1 MRPLW
6 GSDVDLNCIFI
17 RRLALPGSVRGVAVA
32 APDDDFIVFVNDSLC
47 PDAQRAAA
55 EHELRHIRL
64 DHFYDEE
71 PVVISELEA
80 R

>member
-1 MRPLW
+1 M
-6 GSDVDLNCIFI
+6 NCIFI
-17 RRLALPGSVRGVAVA
+17 RRLTLPGTVRGCVVT
-32 APDDDFIVFVNDSLC
+32 APDDDFLVFVNDALC
-47 PDAQRAAA
+47 PNAQRAAA

>member
-1 MRPLW
+1 MRPRW
-6 GSDVDLNCIFI
+6 GSDGLNRIFI
-17 RRLALPGSVRGVAVA
+17 RRLALPGTVRGCVVA
-32 APDDDFIVFVNDSLC
+32 APDDDFVVFVNECLC

>member
-1 MRPLW
+1 MNR
-6 GSDVDLNCIFI
+6 IFI
-17 RRLALPGSVRGVAVA
+17 RRLALPGTVRGCVVT
-32 APDDDFIVFVNDSLC
+32 APDDDFVVFVNECLC